1 MQMRMLRILISVSA
15 LTILLFG
22 TALYLHA
29 GTGAGTVKAKSAGY
43 AQLTKL
49 QKRFLSGIVSSEL
62 DQQASPNTAS
72 RPRNYF
78 PTSDDGC
85 PQNRG
90 GNIKVNQNCL
100 NLTDSDLQ
108 GRGQANNETAIAQ
121 DPLNPNNIVATSN
134 DYVRGDSNC
143 VADFSKNGGQS
154 WTESEIPTGFTRGA
168 NFGGVARQYWQ
179 AAGDPSLA
187 WDTRGNAYYAC
198 LVFQRGPGVTNN
210 PDFSSAIYVYRSTGN
225 FGASWNFP
233 GRPVVESF
241 NTTFFP
247 FEDKP
252 YMTIDDNAAS
262 PFRDRI
268 YVTYNEDLADG
279 SARIF
284 ESFSDDYGQTFS
296 KRALVSSTSPLC
308 PSVVPGD
315 PKNSCDINMFSN
327 PFVGPDG
334 ALYVAYDNFNNSE
347 SGPNDNHFQILLSK
361 STDGGVTFSHP
372 VLVGNY
378 NDLPDCAAFQGGQD
392 AGVSCVPEKGKS
404 MNSVFR
410 AANYPSGVVSPLNP
424 SKVYVTFASYINQD
438 SNEANGC
445 VPAGLTS
452 SLTPLYAGVKT
463 PGACNNKILVSVST
477 DSGATFTGTTT
488 DPRKLPVVNQTPGQE
503 RTDQWWQWAS
513 ITGSGKLAVS
523 YYDRQY
529 GQDEFN
535 GNMDFS
541 LSGSDDG
548 VREFNTV
555 RVTSA
560 SMPSP
565 TQFPDTQGNSTFFG
579 DYTGLSVI
587 GNVAHPL
594 WMDTRSPDLFL
605 CPGTGLPGVPP
616 ALCTGTEP
624 NGRTANDQDIFSQ
637 AVTVP

>member
-1 MQMRMLRILISVSA
+1 MYKRMLRILISAMA
-15 LTILLFG
+15 LTVLLLG
-22 TALYLHA
+22 TALYLRA
-29 GTGAGTVKAKSAGY
+29 GTTAGTAKATSVGY

-49 QKRFLSGIVSSEL
+49 QKRLLSGVVSSEL
-62 DQQASPNTAS
+62 DLQASANTAL

-100 NLTDSDLQ
+100 NLSDSDLQ
-108 GRGQANNETAIAQ
+108 GRGQANNETAVAQ

-134 DYVRGDSNC
+134 DYRHGDSNC
-143 VADFSKNGGQS
+143 VAEFSKDGGKS
-154 WTESEIPTGFTRGA
+154 WTDSALPTGFTRGT
-168 NFGGVARQYWQ
+168 NFGNVPRQYWQ
-179 AAGDPSLA
+179 GAGDPSLA
-187 WDTRGNAYYAC
+187 WDTRGNSYYTC
-198 LVFQRGPGVTNN
+198 LVFQRGPAVTNN
-210 PDFSSAIYVYRSTGN
+210 PDFSSAIYVFRSTAN

-233 GRPVVESF
+233 GRPVIESF
-241 NTTFFP
+241 DTTFFP

-308 PSVVPGD
+308 PNVVSGD
-315 PKNSCDINMFSN
+315 PKNSCDINQFSN

-334 ALYVAYDNFNNSE
+334 ALYVAYDNFNNSV
-347 SGPNDNHFQILLSK
+347 SGPNDNHSQILLSK
-361 STDGGVTFSHP
+361 STDGGVTFSAP
-372 VLVGNY
+372 VLVANY
-378 NDLPDCAAFQGGQD
+378 FDLPDCATYQGGQD
-392 AGVSCVPEKGKS
+392 AGVSCVPEKGRA

-410 AANYPSGVVSPLNP
+410 ATNYPSAAVNPRNSNQVV
-424 SKVYVTFASYINQD
+424 VTFASYINRD

-445 VPAGLTS
+445 VPAGLS
-452 SLTPLYAGVKT
+452 PFVTPLYSGVKKA
-463 PGACNNKILVSVST
+463 GACNNKILVSVSS
-477 DSGATFTGTTT
+477 DGGASFTGGTI
-488 DPRKLPVVNQTPGQE
+488 DPRRLPVVNQAPDQAK
-503 RTDQWWQWAS
+503 TDQWWQWAAF
-513 ITGSGKLAVS
+513 TSGGRLAVS

-529 GQDEFN
+529 DQSEFN
-535 GNMDFS
+535 GNMDVS
-541 LSGSDDG
+541 LSGSDLSI
-548 VREFNTV
+548 RNFSTV

-560 SMPSP
+560 SMQVP
-565 TQFPDTQGNSTFFG
+565 TQFPDAQGNSTFFG
-579 DYTGLSVI
+579 DYTGMSVI

-605 CPGTGLPGVPP
+605 CPGTGVPGVPP
-616 ALCTGTEP
+616 TLCISKRIDGITL
-624 NGRTANDQDIFSQ
+624 NDQDIFTQ
-637 AVTVP
+637 AIPVP